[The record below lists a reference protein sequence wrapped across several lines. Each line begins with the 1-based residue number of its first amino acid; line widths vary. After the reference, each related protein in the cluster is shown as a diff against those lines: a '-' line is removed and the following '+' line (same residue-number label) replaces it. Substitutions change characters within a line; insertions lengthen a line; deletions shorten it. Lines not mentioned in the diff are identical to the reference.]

1 MIMNKKVILVL
12 VFLIGSFVQ
21 AQNVSLEVKVT
32 GLKNNVGVVKVG
44 LYDGEANFLKTVY
57 KSLKSDISNNSA
69 TVIFSDIPKGIYA
82 VSVYHDENKN
92 DVMDRNSFG
101 IPSENYGT
109 SNGATGFMGPPK
121 FEDAK
126 FNLVNNSKI
135 NITINK

>member
-1 MIMNKKVILVL
+1 MNKKVILVL
-12 VFLIGSFVQ
+12 VILIGSFVQ
-21 AQNVSLEVKVT
+21 AQNVSLEVKMT
-32 GLKNNVGVVKVG
+32 GFKNNTGVVKVG
-44 LYDGEANFLKTVY
+44 LYDAEANFLKAVY
-57 KSLKSDISNNSA
+57 KSIKSDIKDNSA
-69 TVIFSDIPKGIYA
+69 TVTFTAIPKGTYA
-82 VSVYHDENKN
+82 VSIYHDENKN

-101 IPSENYGT
+101 IPSEAYGT

>member
-1 MIMNKKVILVL
+1 MNKKVILVL
-12 VFLIGSFVQ
+12 VILIGSFVQ
-21 AQNVSLEVKVT
+21 AQNVSLEVKMT
-32 GLKNNVGVVKVG
+32 GFKNNTGVVKVG
-44 LYDGEANFLKTVY
+44 LYDAEANFLKAVY
-57 KSLKSDISNNSA
+57 KSIKSDIKDNSA
-69 TVIFSDIPKGIYA
+69 TVTFTAIPKGTYA
-82 VSVYHDENKN
+82 VSIYHDENKN

-101 IPSENYGT
+101 IPSEDYGT

>member
-1 MIMNKKVILVL
+1 MNKKVILVL
-12 VFLIGSFVQ
+12 VILIGSFVQ
-21 AQNVSLEVKVT
+21 AQNVSLEVKMT
-32 GLKNNVGVVKVG
+32 GFKNNIGVVKVG
-44 LYDGEANFLKTVY
+44 LYDAEANFLKAVY
-57 KSLKSDISNNSA
+57 KSIKSDIKDNTA
-69 TVIFSDIPKGIYA
+69 TVTFTNIPKGTYA

-101 IPSENYGT
+101 IPSEDYGT

-126 FNLVNNSKI
+126 FNLINNSKI

>member
-1 MIMNKKVILVL
+1 MNKKVILVL
-12 VFLIGSFVQ
+12 VILIGSFVQ
-21 AQNVSLEVKVT
+21 AQNVSLEVKMT
-32 GLKNNVGVVKVG
+32 GFKNNIGVVKVG
-44 LYDGEANFLKTVY
+44 LYDAEANSLKVVY
-57 KSLKSDISNNSA
+57 KSIKSDIKDNTA
-69 TVIFSDIPKGIYA
+69 TVTFTNIPKGTYA

-101 IPSENYGT
+101 IPSEDYGT

-126 FNLVNNSKI
+126 FNLINNSKI

>member
-1 MIMNKKVILVL
+1 MNKKVILVL
-12 VFLIGSFVQ
+12 VILIGSFVQ
-21 AQNVSLEVKVT
+21 AQNVSLEVKMT
-32 GLKNNVGVVKVG
+32 GFKNNIGVVKVG
-44 LYDGEANFLKTVY
+44 LYDAEANFLKVVY
-57 KSLKSDISNNSA
+57 KSIKSDIKDNTA
-69 TVIFSDIPKGIYA
+69 TVTFTNIPKGTYA

-101 IPSENYGT
+101 IPSEDYGT

-126 FNLVNNSKI
+126 FNLINNSKI